1 MLDKILNIYCLWLG
15 RFIALLLAVMV
26 VLVFGNVV
34 LRYGFNSG
42 ITVSEELSRWFF
54 VWLTFL
60 GGIIALHEHAHLG
73 TDFFVGRLSVKGKKI
88 CLILGYA
95 LMLLMSWMMFWGAW
109 VQTKINYKSTA
120 PASELSMAWFYGIG
134 VVFGLSAMVILA
146 NDLYKLLSGQIKDED
161 LIRIRESEEQAITA
175 LPAAAPAQALVTGAQ
190 K

>member
-1 MLDKILNIYCLWLG
+1 MLDKILDTYCKWLG
-15 RFIALLLAVMV
+15 KIIAVLLALMV

-42 ITVSEELSRWFF
+42 IAVSEELSRWFF

-60 GGIIALHEHAHLG
+60 GGLIALHEHAHLG
-73 TDFFVGRLSVKGKKI
+73 TDFLVGRLSVMGKKI
-88 CLILGYA
+88 CLVFGYL
-95 LMLLMSWMMFWGAW
+95 LMLLMSWMMFWGAL

-134 VVFGLSAMVILA
+134 VVFGASAMVILL

-161 LIRIRESEEQAITA
+161 LIRIRESEEQAMTDAPSQA
-175 LPAAAPAQALVTGAQ
+175 LPAGAQ

>member
-1 MLDKILNIYCLWLG
+1 MIDRFLDLYC
-15 RFIALLLAVMV
+15 RLLAKMIAVLLALMV

-42 ITVSEELSRWFF
+42 IAVSEELSRWFF

-73 TDFFVGRLSVKGKKI
+73 TDFFVSRISTFGKKI
-88 CLILGYA
+88 CLVLGYG
-95 LMLLMSWMMFWGAW
+95 LMLLMSWLMFWGALQ
-109 VQTKINYKSTA
+109 QTKINYSATA

-146 NDLYKLLSGQIKDED
+146 NDLWKLLSGQVKDEE
-161 LIRIRESEEQAITA
+161 LIRIRESEEQAMT
-175 LPAAAPAQALVTGAQ
+175 AAPEQTLVGAQ